1 MDKFVN
7 PQLEDA
13 VDRALE
19 MLDTGSY
26 VPGDPFFSPVQLAE
40 KLQIAPEL
48 AGRVL
53 EQLETL
59 VRLDRRGDRYVI
71 APPPVVRNTWAMS
84 SLSAALAERGY
95 PLTSR
100 VLFFGSVEAPKAAS
114 AMLELPLG
122 EKVYLLHRVRSSRGL
137 PMALEQSYL
146 PVSRFPGLMEY
157 DFAARS
163 LYQTLEE
170 KYQTRAASQA
180 LEFFVEEPS
189 PEESRLLALAPGEP
203 VLLTVGKTCSPSG
216 RVFEYSLSR
225 APARRTVNECRPELR
240 GKL

>member
-84 SLSAALAERGY
+84 S
-95 PLTSR
+95 PM
-100 VLFFGSVEAPKAAS
+100 VPAPTTKIS
-114 AMLELPLG
+114 FICLPP
-122 EKVYLLHRVRSSRGL
+122 K
-137 PMALEQSYL
+137 
-146 PVSRFPGLMEY
+146 
-157 DFAARS
+157 
-163 LYQTLEE
+163 
-170 KYQTRAASQA
+170 
-180 LEFFVEEPS
+180 
-189 PEESRLLALAPGEP
+189 
-203 VLLTVGKTCSPSG
+203 
-216 RVFEYSLSR
+216 
-225 APARRTVNECRPELR
+225 
-240 GKL
+240 